1 MSERKQ
7 AERVGVNKEKFEIT
21 SDEKK
26 SVFPMLEFVLEKC
39 RDGRVSWIDA
49 AKSCG
54 IDPVCFRSLFNT
66 WAGVDPERFIGAMTP
81 ENLRKRL
88 DVGSS
93 GPDLFSSMFDGRRCE
108 PDSKIDIVPV
118 SPETVSDVTFEVRCA
133 SYPTTFGRV
142 LLASTSVGICF
153 AGYVD
158 TDEISLPVKL
168 LRLFPH
174 AVFLQESDEMHCRA
188 LPYFNEGSRISDPI
202 CLHLKGTPFQLD
214 VWRHLLQIPRGCL
227 TTYGMLAREIG
238 ASSASRAVG
247 GAVGSNPVA
256 YLIPCHRVFRSSGAL
271 GGYHWGVT
279 RKFLMLGKEL
289 IGPVAP

>member
-7 AERVGVNKEKFEIT
+7 AERVGMNKEKFEIT

-66 WAGVDPERFIGAMTP
+66 WAGVDPECFIGAMTP

-118 SPETVSDVTFEVRCA
+118 SPETVSDVTFEVRYA
-133 SYPTTFGRV
+133 GYRTLFGKIV
-142 LLASTSVGICF
+142 LASTSVGICF

-158 TDEISLPVKL
+158 TDETSLPVEL
-168 LRLFPH
+168 LHLFPR
-174 AVFLQESDEMHCRA
+174 AVFLPESDEMHHRA
-188 LPYFNEGSRISDPI
+188 LPYFNDGSRISDLVR
-202 CLHLKGTPFQLD
+202 LHLKGTPFQLD
-214 VWRHLLQIPRGCL
+214 VWRHLLQIPRGSL
-227 TTYGMLAREIG
+227 TTYGALARQIG
-238 ASSASRAVG
+238 APLASRAVG

-256 YLIPCHRVFRSSGAL
+256 CLIPCHRVIRSSGAL

-289 IGPVAP
+289 IGLVVR